1 MSAPRKFLITLT
13 LIVMT
18 ILSGCG
24 QKGDLYHPEE
34 PESALAHTGAMA

>member
-34 PESALAHTGAMA
+34 QQSALAHIGAMV